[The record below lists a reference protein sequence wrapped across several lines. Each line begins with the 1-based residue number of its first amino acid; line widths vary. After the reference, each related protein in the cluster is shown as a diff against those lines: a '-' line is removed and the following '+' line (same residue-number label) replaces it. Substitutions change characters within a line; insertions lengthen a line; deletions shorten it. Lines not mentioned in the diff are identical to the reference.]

1 MNKHKNKDSSVKQNI
16 QINENVKTNVGITE
30 LEQGKNVPRK

>member
-30 LEQGKNVPRK
+30 LEQGKKVPRK